1 MEIRR
6 LTESDYDEFIELYM
20 ALSDLHAD
28 ARPDCFLHRSKE
40 EAYPKDAFLHNVT
53 YPDCIE
59 LGVFEGGHMAGFVEA
74 TLWEESVE
82 IKGVKTVCL
91 DNIYVTPA
99 CRRRGI
105 AAKLFA
111 MVEEWAKEQGAVR
124 LDVYAWSFNTEAIS
138 MYQTMGMTA
147 QRCVFEKKL

>member
-1 MEIRR
+1 
-6 LTESDYDEFIELYM
+6 
-20 ALSDLHAD
+20 
-28 ARPDCFLHRSKE
+28 
-40 EAYPKDAFLHNVT
+40 
-53 YPDCIE
+53 
-59 LGVFEGGHMAGFVEA
+59 MAGFVEA

-91 DNIYVTPA
+91 DNIYVAPA